1 MSGAVSTTESEPKPR
16 RDREQ
21 TRELIL
27 EVAGKLLAKVG
38 PEGLSLSQVAQL
50 AGVNRGTAYHH
61 FQTREQL
68 LKEATAWVSAN
79 LCKEVFGDDSNPAER
94 PRDPR
99 TVSDSMARFAMDN
112 PEFGRAW
119 LYDML
124 SSGQLSTDPF
134 WNHYLSHIDTFAKTD
149 RAEPDIDSEVH
160 AMMMLVSVF
169 LWPVWTRAH
178 EKSPRDR
185 RRLAKRFS
193 DERLRL
199 SLHGVMKAEMF
210 PEVSA
215 HSGDDQDDDEDG
227 SDAAAE
233 APTPR

>member
-1 MSGAVSTTESEPKPR
+1 MSGALSTQESEQKPR

-79 LCKEVFGDDSNPAER
+79 LCKEVFGDEANPSQR

-99 TVSDSMARFAMDN
+99 TVSESMVRFAMDN

-124 SSGQLSTDPF
+124 SSGQPSTDPF
-134 WNHYLSHIDTFAKTD
+134 WNQYLTHIEAFAKTD

-199 SLHGVMKAEMF
+199 SLHGVMKAEKF

-215 HSGDDQDDDEDG
+215 YRDDAQEDEDSGDNE
-227 SDAAAE
+227 SS
-233 APTPR
+233 R

>member
-1 MSGAVSTTESEPKPR
+1 VTDASSTTDGDQKPR
-16 RDREQ
+16 RDREH
-21 TRELIL
+21 TRALIL

-38 PEGLSLSQVAQL
+38 PEGLSLSQVAQI

-79 LCKEVFGDDSNPAER
+79 LCKEVFGDESNPAER

-119 LYDML
+119 LYHML
-124 SSGQLSTDPF
+124 SSGQLYDDPF
-134 WNHYLSHIDTFAKTD
+134 WNRYLSHIDAFARTD
-149 RAEPDIDSEVH
+149 LAEPDIDTEVY
-160 AMMMLVSVF
+160 AMTMLVSVF

-178 EKSPRDR
+178 EKSPRER

-210 PEVSA
+210 PEVAVRS
-215 HSGDDQDDDEDG
+215 DEDQEDDEDRVDTG
-227 SDAAAE
+227 SSALS
-233 APTPR
+233 P